1 MQISSQYTT
10 FPYTAA
16 NAAHSLILFIFHV
29 KNPLIYFRNPITKP
43 SFQNY
48 NHEVLYESILFA
60 HCRTRGFAKRKHS
73 SKKTSR
79 NTFVLGCFYQIKLQL
94 IIIQCRFHLQFISC
108 CTRNI
113 ILCIDF
119 KHFRFSCTHVHNN
132 TVSCSF

>member
-1 MQISSQYTT
+1 MYFLPLLDPLNII
-10 FPYTAA
+10 
-16 NAAHSLILFIFHV
+16 LILFLRHEQYYYEYLNFKLSNTLFNIIKSKLYDLICITSF
-29 KNPLIYFRNPITKP
+29 PLIE
-43 SFQNY
+43 
-48 NHEVLYESILFA
+48 HAILFPE
-60 HCRTRGFAKRKHS
+60 

-79 NTFVLGCFYQIKLQL
+79 NTFVPRCFYQIKLQL

-119 KHFRFSCTHVHNN
+119 KHFRFSCAHVHNN